1 MAVNSLSRNS
11 HDEFDDWVKDDNEIG
26 TTSTNIITGYYTG
39 AVDQNEFGFAEVKVI
54 NIGEPR
60 TATTPYVAQ
69 VNNAF
74 GQLVKESEELKVSKY
89 FSQPKAF
96 PKVNKYPDTI
106 FKKSLAIVKIVLTL

>member
-39 AVDQNEFGFAEVKVI
+39 AIENEFGFAEVKVI

-60 TATTPYVAQ
+60 TATTPYAAH

-74 GQLVKESEELKVSKY
+74 DSLVKESEQLKVSK
-89 FSQPKAF
+89 
-96 PKVNKYPDTI
+96 
-106 FKKSLAIVKIVLTL
+106 